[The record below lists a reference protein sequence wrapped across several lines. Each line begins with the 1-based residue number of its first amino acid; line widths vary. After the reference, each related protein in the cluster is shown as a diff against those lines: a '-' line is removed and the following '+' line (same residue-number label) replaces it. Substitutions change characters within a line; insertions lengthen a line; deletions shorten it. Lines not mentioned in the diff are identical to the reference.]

1 MLRNIV
7 LVLGGVLVATGL
19 VALVN
24 AAWTFATFCLVW
36 GAILVFGIVYERTA
50 YKKILDR
57 IPDGKGW
64 TRTNE
69 RFVDPGTGKTVTV
82 YVKSFTG
89 ERAYVAEKLE
99 TPAVPPPVV
108 EG

>member
-7 LVLGGVLVATGL
+7 LMIGGGLVATGL

-24 AAWTFATFCLVW
+24 AAWPVAIFCLVW
-36 GAILVFGIVYERTA
+36 GAIIVFGIVYERIA

-64 TRTNE
+64 SRTNE

-89 ERAYVAEKLE
+89 ERAYVVENIG
-99 TPAVPPPVV
+99 TPASPPPVV

>member
-7 LVLGGVLVATGL
+7 LMVGGGLIATGL

-24 AAWTFATFCLVW
+24 TAWPVAIFCLVW
-36 GAILVFGIVYERTA
+36 GAIIVFGIVYERYA

-57 IPDGKGW
+57 MPEGKGW
-64 TRTNE
+64 SRTGE
-69 RFVDPGTGKTVTV
+69 RFIDPGTGKTVTV

-89 ERAYVAEKLE
+89 ERAYVAENIG
-99 TPAVPPPVV
+99 TPAAQPPVV

>member
-1 MLRNIV
+1 MLRNMVLIV
-7 LVLGGVLVATGL
+7 GGVLLATGL
-19 VALVN
+19 VAMLN
-24 AAWTFATFCLVW
+24 GSWAAAMFCVAW
-36 GAILVFGIVYERTA
+36 GGIFVFGIVYERYA
-50 YKKILDR
+50 YKTITDK

-64 TRTNE
+64 IRTSE

-99 TPAVPPPVV
+99 APAAPPPFVD
-108 EG
+108 G